1 MTRELP
7 IQRTLLGETRL
18 LHGLACCKSGRQ
30 SGMYDSAWFMSI
42 AHLLP
47 RTKRFCYRMVGQL
60 RIVRANARR
69 FFRTARHVNFIV
81 LKSKQNRRVPIADT
95 SERRHGIAGL
105 FERLSEVTCPR
116 ARTVA
121 HKTSPRVISDAEI
134 IPDTTQRSNDR

>member
-1 MTRELP
+1 MTRELA

-18 LHGLACCKSGRQ
+18 LRGQQKRTAKRNVRFGVIYEYR
-30 SGMYDSAWFMSI
+30 AFI
-42 AHLLP
+42 AAYKKVLLP
-47 RTKRFCYRMVGQL
+47 DGWAIA